1 MCSNYEREPGII
13 IARGRLIKTRNRG
26 RYVAY
31 FIRIRKPRGEP
42 LPSLEFLAGRDVTV
56 IITTGKVRLR

>member
-1 MCSNYEREPGII
+1 M
-13 IARGRLIKTRNRG
+13 IKTRNRG

-31 FIRIRKPRGEP
+31 FIRIRKPRGKQ
-42 LPSLEFLAGRDVTV
+42 LPSLEVLAGRDVTV

>member
-1 MCSNYEREPGII
+1 M
-13 IARGRLIKTRNRG
+13 IKARNRD

-31 FIRIRKPRGEP
+31 IIRIHKPRGKQ
-42 LPSLEFLAGRDVTV
+42 LPSLEVLAGRDVTI